1 MSKNKDVKRGIVLY
15 IDGKAVKSD
24 VMSIKAE
31 IRKLTKELDHMK
43 IGSKEYNEQMA
54 KIRDLNTILKQHKA
68 EIRAVNEEQ
77 HLSLSKGVD
86 LFNKYAASITAVVA
100 ALTGVVLKLNSFRK
114 MLHERE
120 DAKAN
125 LKSLTGLDEDS
136 ISWLEQQAVELSTT
150 MDKSGL
156 RIRQSA
162 SKILEAYMLVG
173 SNKPELLSDKEAL
186 NAVTIEA
193 MRLSS
198 ASKMDLKQ
206 SVNAVTTALNQYG
219 ASADQAAK
227 YVNVLAAGSK
237 VGASAVDAQTSAI
250 LKAGTIAS

>member
-1 MSKNKDVKRGIVLY
+1 MSNNKDVKRGIVLY
-15 IDGKAVKSD
+15 IDGKAVKND
-24 VMSIKAE
+24 VTAIKAE
-31 IRKLTKELDHMK
+31 IKKLTKELDHMA
-43 IGSKEYNEQMA
+43 IGSREYNEQMA
-54 KIRDLNTILKQHKA
+54 KIRDLNAIIKQHKA

-86 LFNKYAASITAVVA
+86 LFNKYAASVTAVVA

-125 LKSLTGLDEDS
+125 LMALTGLDDDS
-136 ISWLEQQAVELSTT
+136 IGWLEQQAVELSTT

-173 SNKPELLSDKEAL
+173 SNKPELLADKEAL

-198 ASKMDLKQ
+198 ASGMDLKQ
-206 SVNAVTTALNQYG
+206 SDVYPPTMPTMKCTAICL
-219 ASADQAAK
+219 
-227 YVNVLAAGSK
+227 
-237 VGASAVDAQTSAI
+237 T
-250 LKAGTIAS
+250 